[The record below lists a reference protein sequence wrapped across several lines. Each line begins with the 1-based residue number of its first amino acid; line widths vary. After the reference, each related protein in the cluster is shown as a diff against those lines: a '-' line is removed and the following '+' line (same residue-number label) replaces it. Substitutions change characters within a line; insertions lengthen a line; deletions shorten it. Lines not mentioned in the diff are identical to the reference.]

1 MDISLFIPFLLVLT
15 MIIHLSLGITVLRK
29 GYSLLLNRLVFGLTI
44 NAALWSFAVLMI
56 IVNTEHHELLLWVRI
71 AHAVAA
77 LIPWFIL
84 AIVITFLDSNQ
95 QPLIKHKTIMIMI
108 FFSLTLAALCFTPAM
123 IKDMA
128 LPLDYRDHI
137 PGFLFPLYAMFFS
150 GVMGYSVYKLYLHL
164 RDARGLLRYQI
175 RLFIGGILVSFV
187 MGSLASLFLPMLGI
201 IHPSLRTFGPIFSIV
216 MVVSM
221 AYAIV
226 KYRLMDIRMAVGK
239 TLEYAF
245 SLLVI
250 SGALFGFT
258 LLISHYTNLYLDIQ
272 HYFFVLILL
281 MLTTFLL
288 PFVREKS
295 RLLVNRYFHRGLY
308 DYHETLFEAGKAM
321 ISILSTNE
329 LVRFMV
335 DKVVDD
341 MHIERANF
349 YLKGWD
355 GSFYVVAEKDRQPF
369 SPDAF
374 GTNNL
379 LSPGNPLLTTL
390 QGRGE
395 VLLLTDLRG
404 LQLEKE
410 GQLLAA
416 EMKNIAAEVAIPVII
431 KEQLEGVFVLGHKL
445 SGEPYSKDDVNL
457 LSAVSYQMAVSL
469 HNSQLYNEMVEIKQ
483 YLENILENMGN
494 GVIAIDAE
502 EKITMFNGEAERLTG
517 LNNEQAIGKIAGDV
531 LPPELGQLLQ
541 QSLAQRREKVDL
553 GVELA
558 LKGKNRYLSCNIAL
572 VEPPETGERGAI
584 MVISDVTRLK
594 ELEHEKS
601 QAQRLVSL
609 GKLAAGMAHEI
620 KNPLVSIKTFAELLP
635 ERYEESEFRYGFSQI
650 VSQEIERI
658 NKLVM
663 ELLNLSKDS
672 QGVFDKVD
680 LVDLMDETLLL
691 LSPQLGSHGVRLEKF
706 YQGEL
711 PPILADKDRLK
722 QALFNICLNGVQA
735 MTGGGN
741 LRIKLSCEQRHSR
754 EIGDR
759 AVSPKKV
766 KIKIQDTGP
775 GITKQDK
782 DRIFDPFYTTK
793 PEGVGIGLS
802 ISHKIISD
810 HGGKVRLSSSSHGTT
825 FEIIIPSLEISK
837 SIPREVAKLVERR

>member
-1 MDISLFIPFLLVLT
+1 MDIFLFIPLLLVVT
-15 MIIHLSLGITVLRK
+15 MILHLTLGIFVLRK
-29 GYSLLLNRLVFGLTI
+29 APGSLLNRLVFGFTL
-44 NAALWSFAVLMI
+44 NASLWSFSVLMI
-56 IVNTEHHELLLWVRI
+56 IINTDYQSLLLWI
-71 AHAVAA
+71 KTAHAVAA
-77 LIPWFIL
+77 FTPWFVL
-84 AIVITFLDSNQ
+84 TIVYVFLHGTSQRLLSNK
-95 QPLIKHKTIMIMI
+95 LISFLFM
-108 FFSLTLAALCFTPAM
+108 FSLFLAVLCFTPAM
-123 IKDMA
+123 IEGLVIPIDQ
-128 LPLDYRDHI
+128 RDHI
-137 PGFLFPLYAMFFS
+137 SGPLFPLYAIFFS
-150 GVMGYSVYKLYLHL
+150 GVISYSLYKLFMHL
-164 RDARGLLRYQI
+164 RVARGLLRNQI
-175 RLFIGGILVSFV
+175 RLFIGGILISFI
-187 MGSLASLFLPMLGI
+187 MSSMASLFLPLMGI
-201 IHPSLRTFGPIFSIV
+201 IHVSLRTFGPVFSLV
-216 MVVSM
+216 MVISIT
-221 AYAIV
+221 YAIV
-226 KYRLMDIRMAVGK
+226 KYQLMDIRMAVGK
-239 TLEYAF
+239 TLEYVF
-245 SLLVI
+245 SLLVLSVI
-250 SGALFGFT
+250 LFGFT
-258 LLISHYTNLYLDIQ
+258 LLIGHFTKLYFEVQ
-272 HYFFVLILL
+272 HYLFVLFLLILV
-281 MLTTFLL
+281 TFLL
-288 PFVREKS
+288 PVLKEKS
-295 RLLVNRYFHRGLY
+295 RLMVNRYFHRGLY
-308 DYHETLFEAGKAM
+308 NYRETLLEAGRAM
-321 ISILSTNE
+321 TSILSTNE
-329 LVRFMV
+329 LLKFMV

-341 MHIERANF
+341 MHIERAQF

-355 GSFYVVAEKDRQPF
+355 DSFKLAAEKNHQSVSSKTTNEVL
-369 SPDAF
+369 SPD
-374 GTNNL
+374 
-379 LSPGNPLLTTL
+379 NPILTTL
-390 QGRGE
+390 QDKKE

-410 GQLLAA
+410 DQILAT

-431 KEQLEGVFVLGHKL
+431 KEQLEGIFILGHKL
-445 SGEPYSKDDVNL
+445 SGEPYSKEDVNL
-457 LSAVSYQMAVSL
+457 LSTVSYQMAVSL

-635 ERYEESEFRYGFSQI
+635 ERYEDSEFRYGFSQI